1 MNYLLDTLV
10 FLWVVGD
17 PGRLKTEAAAVI
29 QNRQCAVFVSAVSAV
44 EIAIKSALGKLQ
56 VPSDIEAEITLRGF
70 SHLPLRYSHG
80 KALEGLAPH
89 HQDPFDRMLIAQ
101 AILEGLTLITHDQK
115 FEHYPV
121 EVLWT

>member
-1 MNYLLDTLV
+1 MNYLLDTHV
-10 FLWVVGD
+10 FLWVLGD
-17 PGRLKTEAAAVI
+17 PQRLKTDAAAVI
-29 QNRQCAVFVSAVSAV
+29 QNRQCAVFISAVSAV
-44 EIAIKSALGKLQ
+44 EIAIKSALGKLH

-70 SHLPLRYSHG
+70 NHMPLKYSHG

-101 AILEGLTLITHDQK
+101 ARLEGLTIITHDKK